1 MAKKQS
7 IPIPTSTTKLV
18 AGAVIVAQR
27 ILANDE
33 VRRRLA
39 TAPKSAVDW
48 AASRRAQMKRP
59 GPKLSE
65 RFGQRG
71 LQRRVDSLGTV
82 VSRVFPDPADPARL
96 EVLKAVE
103 SLDVALEVAAPLPFA
118 KRRKAHTRIDRQ
130 LAELEASLVDAV
142 LPAH

>member
-27 ILANDE
+27 ILANEE
-33 VRRRLA
+33 VRRRL
-39 TAPKSAVDW
+39 TNAPKVAVDW
-48 AASRRAQMKRP
+48 ASSRRSEMRQR
-59 GPKLSE
+59 GPKLTE
-65 RFGQRG
+65 RFGQKG
-71 LQRRVDSLGTV
+71 LERRVNSLGTV
-82 VSRVFPDPADPARL
+82 VTRVFPDPTDPARV

-103 SLDVALEVAAPLPFA
+103 SLDVALEVAAPLPLT
-118 KRRKAHTRIDRQ
+118 KRRKAQSRIDHQ

>member
-27 ILANDE
+27 ILANED

-39 TAPKSAVDW
+39 VAPKAAVDW
-48 AASRRAQMKRP
+48 ATTRRTEMRQR
-59 GPKLSE
+59 GPKLTE
-65 RFGQRG
+65 RFGQKG
-71 LQRRVDSLGTV
+71 LQRRVDSLGNV
-82 VSRVFPDPADPARL
+82 VSRVFPDPADPARVD
-96 EVLKAVE
+96 VLKAVE
-103 SLDVALEVAAPLPFA
+103 SLDVALQVAAPLPLT
-118 KRRKAHTRIDRQ
+118 KRRKAQTRIDHQ

>member
-33 VRRRLA
+33 VRRRL
-39 TAPKSAVDW
+39 TEAPKVAVDW
-48 AASRRAQMKRP
+48 ASSRRATMKQR
-59 GPKLSE
+59 GPKLTE
-65 RFGQRG
+65 RFGQKG
-71 LQRRVDSLGTV
+71 LQHRVDSLGTV
-82 VSRVFPDPADPARL
+82 VSRVFPDPSDPARV

-103 SLDVALEVAAPLPFA
+103 SLDVALEVAAPLPLT
-118 KRRKAHTRIDRQ
+118 KRRKAHVRIGHQ

>member
-27 ILANDE
+27 ILANEE

-39 TAPKSAVDW
+39 EAPKVAVDW
-48 AASRRAQMKRP
+48 ASSRRAEMRQR
-59 GPKLSE
+59 GPKLTE
-65 RFGQRG
+65 RFGQKG
-71 LQRRVDSLGTV
+71 LQHRVDSLGTV
-82 VSRVFPDPADPARL
+82 VSRVFPDPNDPARVD
-96 EVLKAVE
+96 VLQAVE
-103 SLDVALEVAAPLPFA
+103 SLDVALQVAAPLPFT
-118 KRRKAHTRIDRQ
+118 KRRKAQSRIDRQ
-130 LAELEASLVDAV
+130 LSELEASLVDSV